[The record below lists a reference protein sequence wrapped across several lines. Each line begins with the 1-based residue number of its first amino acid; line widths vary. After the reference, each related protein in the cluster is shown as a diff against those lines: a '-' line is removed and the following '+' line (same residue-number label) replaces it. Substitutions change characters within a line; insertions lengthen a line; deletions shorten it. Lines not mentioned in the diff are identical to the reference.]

1 MGAEPRVP
9 KKSSME
15 LLELTGGLEEYS
27 SEEEQ
32 YYDSDMDQGDPSD
45 DGERS
50 RRSESSEEEEDTVYI
65 NPSRASTF
73 IPSKEQNEMWHYYLK
88 KGEEH
93 GP

>member
-9 KKSSME
+9 KKISME
-15 LLELTGGLEEYS
+15 LLELAAGL
-27 SEEEQ
+27 EEEQ
-32 YYDSDMDQGDPSD
+32 YYDLDMDQGDPSD
-45 DGERS
+45 NGERS